1 MSDLSFSGKDLN
13 PLSASMD
20 LSNNMAERSMHQNLM
35 SQRNQTNIRN
45 STPLNEI
52 MNLEDFGP

>member
-1 MSDLSFSGKDLN
+1 MSDLSISGKDIN

-20 LSNNMAERSMHQNLM
+20 LTNNMAERSMHQNLM
-35 SQRNQTNIRN
+35 NQRNQTNIRN